1 MNNIKNNSRSIVS
14 VSLSEDSS
22 DDKYLCKGL
31 MVTSRFFLKKYV
43 IDNLRST
50 ALLLENQDSLL
61 ETVLS
66 KKVCDIIDHVKINKF
81 SVHEFVI
88 HSTSYKG
95 KNSSHPKCQ
104 ECRKVNTRIKNK
116 LLEKIIC

>member
-50 ALLLENQDSLL
+50 ALQLENQDSLL

-66 KKVCDIIDHVKINKF
+66 KKSMWYHW
-81 SVHEFVI
+81 
-88 HSTSYKG
+88 
-95 KNSSHPKCQ
+95 
-104 ECRKVNTRIKNK
+104 
-116 LLEKIIC
+116 